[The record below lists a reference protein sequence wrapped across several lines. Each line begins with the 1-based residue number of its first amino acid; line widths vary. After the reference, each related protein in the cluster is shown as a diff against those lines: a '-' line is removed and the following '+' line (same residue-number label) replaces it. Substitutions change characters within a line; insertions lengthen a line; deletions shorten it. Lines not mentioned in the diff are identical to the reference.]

1 MFSLRSRTIPGSAE
15 VNAHIG
21 VTVTVYWFT
30 VTELGRSGDERSDSI
45 IKLLGQHPS
54 GLGFREIR
62 DLLRDIMAP
71 GTLKVRLDELVRSGH
86 VRFEPDDWRQGQ
98 KKVFILTE
106 AHGKYLE
113 LLDRIE
119 NETREFVSELKK
131 YEGSQELV
139 DLRFNLLIRKIMQFY
154 SIPNIVGSI
163 RSWNYAWTR
172 DRDTVVQVL
181 TLLYVS
187 FHEVDDVLNRVVK
200 EHVRVLDRRIRDRR
214 DDIEKNYPDVVEV
227 LDGIDLKFL
236 NFWRDPEFLLD
247 ILEKETCINR
257 E

>member
-1 MFSLRSRTIPGSAE
+1 M
-15 VNAHIG
+15 
-21 VTVTVYWFT
+21 
-30 VTELGRSGDERSDSI
+30 TELGRTGDERRDSI
-45 IKLLGQHPS
+45 IKLLGEHPS

-71 GTLKVRLDELVRSGH
+71 GTLKIRLDELVKSGH
-86 VRFEPDDWRQGQ
+86 VRFEPEDWRQGQ

-106 AHGKYLE
+106 AYSKYLV
-113 LLDRIE
+113 LLDKIE
-119 NETREFVSELKK
+119 EVTREFVSELNK
-131 YEGSQELV
+131 YEGSPELV
-139 DLRFNLLIRKIMQFY
+139 DLHFNHLIRKIMQFY

-187 FHEVDDVLNRVVK
+187 FHEVDDVLNSVVR
-200 EHVRVLDRRIRDRR
+200 EHVQVLDRRIRERR
-214 DDIEKNYPDVVEV
+214 EDIEKNYPDVVEV
-227 LDGIDLKFL
+227 LDCIDLKFL
-236 NFWRDPEFLLD
+236 NFWGDPEFLLE
-247 ILEKETCINR
+247 ILEKGTCIKS